1 MIDCSSAGI
10 AWIVPGLRDPELSES
25 DFNGVLGFRAWG
37 QKPQRLPKPLELRSM
52 PSIPNRKP

>member
-37 QKPQRLPKPLELRSM
+37 QKPQRLPKPL
-52 PSIPNRKP
+52 N